1 MTNRFAIERI
11 VLSGLTAMTLGFISA
26 TGARAA
32 ELDLSNV
39 PLFLDLGVQPD
50 VVLSMD
56 TSGSMRQC
64 FVIPGGIDTA
74 NHPGVF
80 EEYDPD
86 NEWGTAY
93 GGVASADLNKLY
105 YDPTI
110 TYPIPVDGTG
120 QPLNA
125 SSQTTFTNAYIDG
138 YKPSAGTKNL
148 SNNFAP
154 CWYRPTTFVDPYNPG
169 PIPPVVTDPPPA
181 PVGQR
186 AYYLEYDGSGAKTQL
201 TSFTKHVVGTASDP
215 SFGGDA
221 AKQEQNFAIW
231 YSYYRNRLS
240 VMKAAAGLAGAD
252 PTLDRRIRLAY
263 QNLWGK
269 NGTSSTR
276 QDISLMQLYTGQART
291 DFYAWLYAL
300 TPSGNTPLRY
310 TLDKVGHYFQSQ
322 KIDGTAAGHGYI
334 DMAAIDNPWAFV
346 PGQTLDPQLSCRQA
360 FHVLMTDGLWNV
372 DAGVSTNVDGTSATY
387 PEALDDAGTITTYT
401 PGAPYSDSDAATLAD
416 NAFKYWVT
424 DLNTSLDNNL
434 PRFMPDPTPHP
445 LTGKVEDNPK
455 NDPATWQHLVNFTLS
470 FGIDGQL
477 PFNDTTYNGLLNGT
491 TSWTGNEVDDL
502 WHAAINSRGQYVRAQ
517 NPRDLVDAFNKAIN
531 ETLARTSSA
540 AAVALNTASLD
551 ANSRLYQARFN
562 SANWSGTV
570 LAFDVDD
577 VTGVV
582 AASPAWDAGAL
593 LTTMVQGTGW
603 DSARVVLTHN
613 GTQGVPFRWAN
624 MTAAM
629 QTELNK
635 NGQGIADAAG
645 SEQGQARLE
654 YLRGSAANEGTG
666 NNYRARSG
674 GKVGD
679 IVDSA
684 PAFVGAPA
692 FNYPDNL
699 ETAAY
704 SSFRTARQLRTPMV
718 YVGGN
723 DGMLHGFDANSGQEK
738 IAYVPRVV
746 YPDLTRLTASPYSH
760 RFFVDGS
767 PTVGDAFYGGAWHT
781 ALVGGLRKGGQGIY
795 ALDVTDPTKFD
806 ESGANAALIAM
817 WEFTDANDADLGY
830 SYSRPAIVRMKN
842 GKWAAVFGNGYNN
855 TEADGNASST
865 GNAVLYVVDME
876 TGSVIKKI
884 DTGVGTSADPTGT
897 SRANGL
903 ATPAPVDV
911 DGDRV
916 IDYIYAGDL
925 FGELWKFDVNN
936 SDPANWGIAYG
947 GSPLYVA
954 KDASG
959 VPQPIT
965 SRPEVGLHPVFKTGS
980 VFFANGGYMVY
991 FGTGKYI
998 ETNDNDTS
1006 GAQTQSFYGVWDPD
1020 RSTLPPSLDRDHL
1033 LQQSING
1040 QVMTTI
1046 GGLDFDVRLVSDNTI
1061 VWRDDPLVD
1070 SGGDM
1075 GWFMDLIDLGATPL
1089 DNEGERQVT
1098 EPILRPDGRIVFTTL
1113 IPSGT
1118 TCVFGGSG
1126 FLMELDATDG
1136 GRLSDAPFDFDN
1148 DGVFDLV
1155 DNGFGEIVVP
1165 GGVRSKVGAPSTPG
1179 ILPANQREEFKYL
1192 SGTDAGKIDVIHESG
1207 SSGPLDKGTR
1217 QSWRQIQ

>member
-1 MTNRFAIERI
+1 
-11 VLSGLTAMTLGFISA
+11 
-26 TGARAA
+26 
-32 ELDLSNV
+32 
-39 PLFLDLGVQPD
+39 
-50 VVLSMD
+50 
-56 TSGSMRQC
+56 
-64 FVIPGGIDTA
+64 
-74 NHPGVF
+74 
-80 EEYDPD
+80 
-86 NEWGTAY
+86 
-93 GGVASADLNKLY
+93 
-105 YDPTI
+105 
-110 TYPIPVDGTG
+110 
-120 QPLNA
+120 
-125 SSQTTFTNAYIDG
+125 
-138 YKPSAGTKNL
+138 
-148 SNNFAP
+148 
-154 CWYRPTTFVDPYNPG
+154 
-169 PIPPVVTDPPPA
+169 
-181 PVGQR
+181 
-186 AYYLEYDGSGAKTQL
+186 
-201 TSFTKHVVGTASDP
+201 
-215 SFGGDA
+215 
-221 AKQEQNFAIW
+221 
-231 YSYYRNRLS
+231 
-240 VMKAAAGLAGAD
+240 
-252 PTLDRRIRLAY
+252 
-263 QNLWGK
+263 
-269 NGTSSTR
+269 
-276 QDISLMQLYTGQART
+276 
-291 DFYAWLYAL
+291 
-300 TPSGNTPLRY
+300 
-310 TLDKVGHYFQSQ
+310 
-322 KIDGTAAGHGYI
+322 
-334 DMAAIDNPWAFV
+334 
-346 PGQTLDPQLSCRQA
+346 
-360 FHVLMTDGLWNV
+360 
-372 DAGVSTNVDGTSATY
+372 
-387 PEALDDAGTITTYT
+387 
-401 PGAPYSDSDAATLAD
+401 
-416 NAFKYWVT
+416 
-424 DLNTSLDNNL
+424 
-434 PRFMPDPTPHP
+434 
-445 LTGKVEDNPK
+445 
-455 NDPATWQHLVNFTLS
+455 
-470 FGIDGQL
+470 
-477 PFNDTTYNGLLNGT
+477 
-491 TSWTGNEVDDL
+491 
-502 WHAAINSRGQYVRAQ
+502 
-517 NPRDLVDAFNKAIN
+517 
-531 ETLARTSSA
+531 
-540 AAVALNTASLD
+540 
-551 ANSRLYQARFN
+551 
-562 SANWSGTV
+562 
-570 LAFDVDD
+570 
-577 VTGVV
+577 
-582 AASPAWDAGAL
+582 
-593 LTTMVQGTGW
+593 
-603 DSARVVLTHN
+603 VLTHN